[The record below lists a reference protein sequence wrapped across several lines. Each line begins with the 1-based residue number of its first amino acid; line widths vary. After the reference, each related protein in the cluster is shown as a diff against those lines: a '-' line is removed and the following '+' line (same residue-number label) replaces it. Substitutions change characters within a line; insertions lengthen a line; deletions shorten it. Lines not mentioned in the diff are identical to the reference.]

1 MRIAVRHTITWKYT
15 PQIQGASYALR
26 LEPPS
31 LPRQRVQHWRIVDDQ
46 GGTLSRSSDG
56 YGNTVHILAVNRP
69 HQALSVLSTGEV
81 ETIGGDAVLH
91 GAPETLPGA
100 YFLRTTETTPV
111 SAALQSIAV
120 SVADVR
126 DGRER
131 LDLLLLAVRKAMAQ
145 ATQIDIVHG
154 FVAAARLLGH
164 PARVASGYLAA
175 ESAQGAHVWAEAFAE
190 GAGWTGFDPATGLVP
205 AETHVRVAVGLD
217 GAEAAAVRSA
227 RRGFAEETL
236 AMDLWVQQVQAGQQ

>member
-1 MRIAVRHTITWKYT
+1 MRIAVRHTITWQYT

-31 LPRQRVQHWRIVDDQ
+31 LARQRVQAWRIVDDQ
-46 GGTLSRSSDG
+46 GGTLSRSTDG
-56 YGNTVHILAVNRP
+56 YGNIVHVLAVNRP

-81 ETIGGDAVLH
+81 ETIGGDGALHAV
-91 GAPETLPGA
+91 AETLPTV
-100 YFLRTTETTPV
+100 YFLRTTETTPA
-111 SAALQSIAV
+111 SAALQSMAA

-126 DGRER
+126 SGPER

-145 ATQIDIVHG
+145 AIPADIVHG

-164 PARVASGYLAA
+164 PARVVSGYLAA
-175 ESAQGAHVWAEAFAE
+175 ETAQGAHIWAEAYSD
-190 GAGWTGFDPATGLVP
+190 GAGWVGFDPVTGMVP
-205 AETHVRVAVGLD
+205 AETHIRVAVGLD
-217 GAEAAAVRSA
+217 AGEAGWVRSA